1 MVSTMMS
8 MAVMGSV
15 VMDAFVISI
24 TVGIVSVEVARFSVR
39 SHRAASP
46 ISNPPTAGRPP
57 TTREFPPKKRGVNSL
72 SQAPAEFVV

>member
-46 ISNPPTAGRPP
+46 ISNPPTAGAAPNHAGIP
-57 TTREFPPKKRGVNSL
+57 
-72 SQAPAEFVV
+72 SQKTAS